1 MTTIIL
7 NTDQLFTRND
17 DKQLLI
23 EYHEFIAYILKYT
36 NHWVVESSSIG
47 ISEDSVLFRRK
58 DDFIQMLQQTFP
70 TFEIIFH
77 SNSYS
82 SDQNSDLESESKYS
96 IEIIWKNNSVKKT

>member
-1 MTTIIL
+1 MITIIS
-7 NTDQLFTRND
+7 NTDQLFTRSD

-36 NHWVVESSSIG
+36 NHSVVESSSVG
-47 ISEDSVLFRRK
+47 ILEDSVLFRRK
-58 DDFIQMLQQTFP
+58 DDFIRMLQETFP

-77 SNSYS
+77 SPSYEHET
-82 SDQNSDLESESKYS
+82 NRESNHEYS